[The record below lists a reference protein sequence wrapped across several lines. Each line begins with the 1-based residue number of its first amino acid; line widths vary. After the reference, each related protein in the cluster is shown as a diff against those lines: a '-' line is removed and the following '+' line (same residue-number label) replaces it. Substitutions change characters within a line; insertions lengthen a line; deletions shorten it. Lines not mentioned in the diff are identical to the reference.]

1 MIPEGYSRRLVGP
14 NLFFKETGTVLD
26 VPLVEN
32 REELTELFYQEAEKF
47 LPALGWEQI
56 KITHKFF
63 NNGVRFAFTAPVDI
77 TMPACDV
84 IDFAWLSAREGFETG
99 QFKSIEEAKKE
110 LIPTIDEDK
119 NLTYRKLYE
128 LAKSKGFNAFR
139 DKDKAFI
146 GSGTGCYE
154 FDLNKDSID
163 EIKWQD
169 IYDIPAVIV
178 TGTNG
183 KTTTVRLTD
192 YICRVAG
199 KVTGYTSTD
208 WVKVNDELID
218 EGDYSGLTGHQFVL
232 TNKKVEV
239 ALLESAR
246 GGLLKRGLIETFV
259 NAAAVTNVSADH
271 LGEDGVETVA
281 ELAEAKSIVFRTMG
295 EGSHAIINLD
305 NSYMKERFDT
315 LDCAKIVVTQNPQDH
330 DMEYY
335 LAKADYACIVEH
347 GDFVWVDGDSK
358 TTIIPV
364 ADAPLTVKGFAKH
377 NIENAMIAIC
387 LSFKLGI
394 DLGIV
399 ANALRSYS
407 NDTKVNRGRSNI
419 FEWDNKVAV
428 VDYAHNE
435 AGMDALLNM
444 MKAYDKGGKTYL
456 MIGTT
461 GDRKNLISDIN
472 NVIIKHDVDFIV
484 LKETEMYLRGAEPM
498 ELPLL
503 IRKDLDDKGF
513 DTSKTYISH
522 GELEGVK
529 YILNKLNDNDIAILC
544 CQAEVPDV
552 IEYLEKLA

>member
-32 REELTELFYQEAEKF
+32 REELTKLFYQEAEKF

-110 LIPTIDEDK
+110 LIPAIDEDK

-139 DKDKAFI
+139 DKNKAFI

-154 FDLNKDSID
+154 FDLTKDSID
-163 EIKWQD
+163 DIPWQD

-192 YICRVAG
+192 YICQVAN

-218 EGDYSGLTGHQFVL
+218 EGDYSGPTGHQFVL

-259 NAAAVTNVSADH
+259 DAAAVTNVSADH

-295 EGSHAIINLD
+295 EGSHAVINLD

-315 LDCAKIVVTQNPQDH
+315 LDCAKIVVTQNPRDH
-330 DMEYY
+330 NMEYY
-335 LAKADYACIVEH
+335 LAKADYACIVEN
-347 GDFVWVDGDSK
+347 GDFVWIDDDARK
-358 TTIIPV
+358 TIIPV

-394 DLGIV
+394 DLDVV
-399 ANALRSYS
+399 AKALKSYT
-407 NDTKVNRGRSNI
+407 NDTKVNRGRANI

-472 NVIIKHDVDFIV
+472 DVIIKHDVDFIV

>member
-32 REELTELFYQEAEKF
+32 REELTKLFYQEAEKF

-63 NNGVRFAFTAPVDI
+63 NNGVRLAFTAPVDI

-84 IDFAWLSAREGFETG
+84 IDFVWLSAREGFETG
-99 QFKSIEEAKKE
+99 NFKSIEEAKKE
-110 LIPTIDEDK
+110 LIPIIDEDK
-119 NLTYRKLYE
+119 DLTYRNLYE

-139 DKDKAFI
+139 DKNKAFI

-154 FDLNKDSID
+154 FDLKKDSFDDIP
-163 EIKWQD
+163 WQD
-169 IYDIPAVIV
+169 IYDIPAIIV

-183 KTTTVRLTD
+183 KTTTIRLTD

-199 KVTGYTSTD
+199 KLTGYTSTD

-218 EGDYSGLTGHQFVL
+218 EGDYSGPTGHQFVL

-246 GGLLKRGLIETFV
+246 GGLLKRGLIESFV

-271 LGEDGVETVA
+271 LGEDGIETVA

-305 NSYMKERFDT
+305 NSYMKERFEKLNCT
-315 LDCAKIVVTQNPQDH
+315 KIVVTQNPEAH
-330 DMEYY
+330 DMKYY
-335 LAKADYACIVEH
+335 LTKADYACIVEN
-347 GDFVWVDGDSK
+347 GNFVWVDGDIK
-358 TTIIPV
+358 TNLLAV

-377 NIENAMIAIC
+377 NIENAMIAIS
-387 LSFKLGI
+387 LSFKLGV
-394 DLGIV
+394 DLDTITKG
-399 ANALRSYS
+399 LKSYS
-407 NDTKVNRGRSNI
+407 NDAKVNRGRANI

-435 AGMDALLNM
+435 AGMEALLNM
-444 MKAYDKGGKTYL
+444 MKAYDKGGRTYL

-461 GDRKNLISDIN
+461 GDRKYLISGINDI
-472 NVIIKHDVDFIV
+472 ILKHNVDFIV
-484 LKETEMYLRGAEPM
+484 LKETEKYLRGAKPM

-513 DTSKTYISH
+513 DISKTYISH

-529 YILNKLNDNDIAILC
+529 YIVDKLEANDMAIFC
-544 CQAEVPDV
+544 CQAELPEV
-552 IEYLEKLA
+552 IEYLEKLS